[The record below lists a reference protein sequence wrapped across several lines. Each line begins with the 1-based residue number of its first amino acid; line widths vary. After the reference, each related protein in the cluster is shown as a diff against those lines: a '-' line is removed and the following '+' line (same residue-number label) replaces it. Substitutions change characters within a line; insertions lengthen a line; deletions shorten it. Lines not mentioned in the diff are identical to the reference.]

1 MKAWCRGVRHW
12 EETVETH
19 QHKGEYA
26 MNSNFT
32 PGGMNRRT
40 FLQVSAAGVVSVT
53 ALGGGSAQAEP
64 YSKFTWI
71 SPRGTIEV
79 LDDYGY
85 HVAKKMGYFDDL
97 GVETDFQP
105 GPSDGTA
112 TVKFVDVG
120 QADIGFPS
128 PGVFSFALE
137 NGMKLKS
144 AFHMG
149 ALDTFSLAFRK
160 GEGTNDLKTLEGK
173 TILLGS
179 AAWQSIVDPML
190 AVQGVDVTKVKYVEA
205 GWPTWATALKAGQ
218 GDAALGW
225 EGLRA
230 EWIGTGLDFEYWLGV
245 QNSPLFANTFVVR
258 SEDLEDPDK
267 KAFLEKYLRGWAMGL
282 EFAYLNPRAAVEIVF
297 EQFPTLAKN
306 IGPELGTT
314 SILQQIAVFRG
325 DMDKREGWG
334 YHDMAAWQTFFDQI
348 YALGQISKPV
358 KATDVC
364 TNALIPAAN
373 DYDMAKVKADA
384 EGYKL
389 SDALAAIDV
398 DDVKAHL
405 YDQAVKG

>member
-1 MKAWCRGVRHW
+1 
-12 EETVETH
+12 
-19 QHKGEYA
+19 
-26 MNSNFT
+26 MNKNFFS
-32 PGGMNRRT
+32 GSIDRRT
-40 FLQVSAAGVVSVT
+40 FLQVSAAGVVGVT
-53 ALGGGSAQAEP
+53 ALGATGAQAEP

-79 LDDYGY
+79 LDDYAY
-85 HVAKKMGYFDDL
+85 HVAKKMGYFEDL
-97 GVETDFQP
+97 GIETDFQP

-120 QADIGFPS
+120 QADMGFPS

-245 QNSPLFANTFVVR
+245 KNSPLFANTFVVR
-258 SEDLEDPDK
+258 AEDLEDPDK

-297 EQFPTLAKN
+297 EQFPALASN

-325 DMDKREGWG
+325 DMSKREGWG
-334 YHDMAAWQTFFDQI
+334 HHDMEAWQTFFDQI
-348 YALGQISKPV
+348 HELGQISNAV
-358 KATDVC
+358 NAEDVC

-373 DYDMAKVKADA
+373 DFDQAKVKADA
-384 EGYKL
+384 DGYSL
-389 SDALAAIDV
+389 SDEFAAIDV
-398 DDVKAHL
+398 ENVTAHL
-405 YDQAVKG
+405 YDQEVKG